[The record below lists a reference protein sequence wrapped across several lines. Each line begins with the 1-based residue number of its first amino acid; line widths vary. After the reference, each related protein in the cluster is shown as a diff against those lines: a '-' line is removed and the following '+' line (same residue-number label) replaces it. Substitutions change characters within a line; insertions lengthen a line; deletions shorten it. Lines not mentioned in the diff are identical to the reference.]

1 MFGENAMIDD
11 IIEAFDDIGGIE
23 ISSDEAEKFDRL
35 YELLI
40 DWNSRMNLTSIT
52 DRKDVIIKHFVDSIA
67 IMNYCDLDDGF
78 SVIDVGTGAGFPGLP
93 LKILL
98 PDLKLTM
105 LDSVNKKLNFVREA
119 VSELS
124 MTGVEVIHGRAEDIA
139 HEKKHRGKYD
149 FCVSRA
155 VARLNVLSELC
166 IPFVKLDGS
175 FISYKGSDVDEEIN
189 NSIKAVDQLGG
200 SIEDIINYP
209 LAGTDMERTIVI
221 IQKIKKTPD
230 KYPRKAGTPAKSPL

>member
-1 MFGENAMIDD
+1 MIDD